1 MAITLNGTS
10 GITSSG
16 TITSDGLTIDTNTLY
31 VDDTNNRVG
40 IGNIV
45 PATALDVTGTITS
58 DGLTVDGDVLIT
70 TNTDTNP
77 FVISRQGST
86 NESLQI
92 NLDDGVVKFKS
103 EQDEAGRYGGFTFIG
118 RNSGTDANRLKID
131 HTSGDISF
139 YEDTGTSQK
148 FFWDSSAQSTTI
160 TAIDNVT
167 TTYPLGIQNAA
178 GSLTT
183 GYGAYGIAMPAG
195 SAYTMD
201 INGDLI
207 IDAGGNVGIGTT
219 SPTQALEVAGNI
231 LINTSGN
238 PYLAVKTSGAGN
250 NPFIR
255 IQADTNYWDLQSL
268 FSNADDELDFRYN
281 GSSKMIIDNSGNV
294 GIGTPSPSYKLDV
307 NGKVYGDSFTS
318 DPIASWQ
325 ITGSYAGT
333 TQYVFTTKNDINALG
348 YGNGM
353 YRFVAFLDTYN
364 AGASHYSV
372 YMPYRPF
379 YFYNVNSN
387 ATSLVEMGNSYGR
400 PFMGHAPNTFTT
412 PSLYVRHRSSTDS
425 TYPGNHTFEWDMKT
439 AFSNLSTSGGYQF
452 IIYLYKIS

>member
-40 IGNIV
+40 VGTIT
-45 PATALDVTGTITS
+45 PATALDVTGTLTS
-58 DGLTVDGDVLIT
+58 DGLTVDGSGTAIDLRSNNNAGT
-70 TNTDTNP
+70 ALNTLRFTDTDPTAVNNAEIGKIE
-77 FVISRQGST
+77 FYAT
-86 NESLQI
+86 
-92 NLDDGVVKFKS
+92 DTAAVVAS
-103 EQDEAGRYGGFTFIG
+103 IAGRNADASPDGYLQFNTAE
-118 RNSGTDANRLKID
+118 GTTLRSRMVID
-131 HTSGDISF
+131 NTGDISF

-148 FFWDSSAQSTTI
+148 FFWDASEER
-160 TAIDNVT
+160 
-167 TTYPLGIQNAA
+167 L
-178 GSLTT
+178 
-183 GYGAYGIAMPAG
+183 
-195 SAYTMD
+195 
-201 INGDLI
+201 
-207 IDAGGNVGIGTT
+207 GIGTT